1 MDWKP
6 SARQA
11 EFLSLPYDIKE
22 ALYGGGAGSAKTE
35 TLLMYPLIHK
45 FHENPRF
52 KQVFMRRTYP
62 ELRNE
67 VIPRSKQI
75 YRHFDAKF
83 NASEMKWEFP
93 SGACIFMAHCETED
107 DVHKYDSME
116 INLYTPD
123 ELTSF
128 TEWIYLYI
136 AFQRVRTSIGTGL
149 PAIIRAGGM
158 PGGIGHTFVKRRF
171 IDPYYKLGISDLKEC
186 SKYPLVGKG
195 GNKRIYVHATLADNP
210 HIDPD
215 YKNSL
220 EALSEAEKRAKKYGD
235 WNAYLGQVFDEFR
248 EKHYPDEPEHA
259 IHVIDEFAIPEYWPR
274 IVIGDWGFRANTW
287 IGFGAISPT
296 GRLYVYRELHW
307 KNTLIADWAPIAKQ
321 FIDKDNPRVIKF
333 CQSINQDKGLEHT
346 IREQIESLIGRPIE
360 LTGNVHGSRIA
371 GKTLLHEYLRWKD
384 APVTNSEPSEL
395 FDNEH
400 AMWLMRNRS
409 QDDYNRYVGKF
420 ALVQIKEDLPKL
432 QIFRSC
438 QMLINAIKA
447 CVYAKP
453 KNDVKAEDVA
463 AFEGDDAYDGIRYMV
478 DAASG
483 YMNES
488 KAEFENVQ
496 AREQLERTFNE
507 NPDYNMLF
515 RRAQAMERNKR
526 SEMVPLR
533 MFHHR

>member
-1 MDWKP
+1 MEWKP
-6 SARQA
+6 SAPQA
-11 EFLSLPYDIKE
+11 IFLSLPYTIKE

-35 TLLMYPLIHK
+35 TLLMYPIVHK

-75 YRHFDAKF
+75 YRHFGAKF
-83 NASEMKWEFP
+83 NAGEMKWEFE
-93 SGACIFMAHCETED
+93 SGASIFMAHCETED

-158 PGGIGHTFVKRRF
+158 PGGIGHTFVKKRF
-171 IDPYYKLGISDLKEC
+171 IDPLIKLGITDLKDAR
-186 SKYPLVGKG
+186 KQPIIGKG
-195 GNKRIYVHATLADNP
+195 GIKRIYIHATLADNP

-220 EALSEAEKRAKKYGD
+220 EALPEAEKRAKKYGD

-248 EKHYPDEPEHA
+248 EKLYPDEPDYA
-259 IHVIDEFAIPEYWPR
+259 IHVIDSFAIPDYWPK

-307 KNTLIADWAPIAKQ
+307 KNTLIADWAPVVKK
-321 FIDKDNPRVIKF
+321 FIESENPKVIKF
-333 CQSINQDKGLEHT
+333 CQSVNQDKGQEHS
-346 IREQIESLIGRPIE
+346 IREQIEMLIGRPIE
-360 LTGNVHGSRIA
+360 LTGNVHWSRIS
-371 GKTLLHEYLRWKD
+371 GKALLHEYLRWKQ
-384 APVTNSEPSEL
+384 APKSIIEIKPY
-395 FDNEH
+395 DDEH
-400 AMWLMRNRS
+400 AMWLMRNKGPEEYKNYL
-409 QDDYNRYVGKF
+409 DKYNKF
-420 ALVQIKEDLPKL
+420 DEVEQLPKL
-432 QIFRSC
+432 QIFKDC

-447 CVYAKP
+447 CIYAKP
-453 KNDVKAEDVA
+453 KDGIPAEDVA
-463 AFEGDDAYDGIRYMV
+463 EFDGDDAYDGIRYMV
-478 DAASG
+478 DAASQ
-483 YMNES
+483 YVTQAKEEFRKIQETSKLENEF
-488 KAEFENVQ
+488 KQTLDYNILFNR
-496 AREQLERTFNE
+496 ARALERQQKQSVA
-507 NPDYNMLF
+507 PI
-515 RRAQAMERNKR
+515 RI
-526 SEMVPLR
+526 
-533 MFHHR
+533 FHHR